1 MFLYFIF
8 SRSKF
13 CSIAIEVINWNYFY
27 FVLRFQ
33 TLRYFLLFCLFQVK
47 IYLLCRL
54 FRLKLLIEFLNF
66 IYFYFLRPENF
77 HYLEII
83 LFILFYFSLFSILF
97 SSFLRIFNNIKNH
110 SLKFYSAFLRLKI
123 LISNISPF
131 IYFTLLVSTTFL
143 FFIFPTFSR
152 TFENPGNNSFL
163 LVVL

>member
-33 TLRYFLLFCLFQVK
+33 SGNVTLFSFILSFPSQNLFTLSTFSIEVVNRISEFYLFPFSSTWK
-47 IYLLCRL
+47 FPLSRNYSFYL
-54 FRLKLLIEFLNF
+54 
-66 IYFYFLRPENF
+66 
-77 HYLEII
+77 I
-83 LFILFYFSLFSILF
+83 LFFAI
-97 SSFLRIFNNIKNH
+97 
-110 SLKFYSAFLRLKI
+110 FYSIF
-123 LISNISPF
+123 F
-131 IYFTLLVSTTFL
+131 FLVSTTFL

>member
-33 TLRYFLLFCLFQVK
+33 SGNVTLFSFILSQVK

-66 IYFYFLRPENF
+66 IYFHFLRPENF

-110 SLKFYSAFLRLKI
+110 SLKFYSAFLRSKI
-123 LISNISPF
+123 LISIL
-131 IYFTLLVSTTFL
+131 IFL
-143 FFIFPTFSR
+143 F
-152 TFENPGNNSFL
+152 L
-163 LVVL
+163 L